1 MRVVIGEVLPLALV
15 VTLSPLNIIPSILLL
30 FSRRPLRTA
39 SAFLAG
45 FLLGVG
51 AVLTALALAAGAID
65 VSSSSG
71 GSTVV
76 SLIKVALGG
85 SLLVAAARKFVGRP
99 RADGPAGLP
108 SWMKGLTEASPSRA
122 AATGAGLGA
131 GNPKNLVVGAAAA
144 MSISTAGLPVAQSAA
159 AVALY
164 VVVAGAGVA
173 APIVAML
180 VLRDRSDAVLDRWKR
195 WLERNNPLVMA
206 TLFVVF
212 GVVLVA
218 QGVLGS

>member
-1 MRVVIGEVLPLALV
+1 VRVVIGEVLPLALV

-51 AVLTALALAAGAID
+51 AVLTALALVAGAID
-65 VSSSSG
+65 VSSSSD

-76 SLIKVALGG
+76 SLIKVVLGG

-99 RADGPAGLP
+99 RDDAPAGLP
-108 SWMKGLTEASPSRA
+108 SWMTGLTESSPSRA
-122 AATGAGLGA
+122 AATGAVLGA

-144 MSISTAGLPVAQSAA
+144 MSISAAGLSVAQDAA

-218 QGVLGS
+218 QGILGS